1 MSEVAKRKKRQK
13 MLLTDAE
20 SKKRRVKEVVQ
31 LSRGSKKGTVTAE
44 VDKMLMYGREREIR
58 NVRRK

>member
-1 MSEVAKRKKRQK
+1 MSEVAKIKKRQK